1 MATVVFINRLQPADG
16 KRDALI
22 GLLREF
28 AESINLDARP
38 SARRCRHRMF
48 MSSNTAATEPAIGV
62 ILNRDQSYGKDC

>member
-28 AESINLDARP
+28 ADSINADPECLHSNRP
-38 SARRCRHRMF
+38 PSGGGGCQK
-48 MSSNTAATEPAIGV
+48 G
-62 ILNRDQSYGKDC
+62 